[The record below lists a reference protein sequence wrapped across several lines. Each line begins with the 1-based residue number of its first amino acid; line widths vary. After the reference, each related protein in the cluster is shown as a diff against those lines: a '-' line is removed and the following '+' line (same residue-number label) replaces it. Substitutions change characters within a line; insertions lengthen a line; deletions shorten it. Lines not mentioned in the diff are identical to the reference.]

1 MTRMGDMARIGFYP
15 GSFDPVT
22 YGHLDIIT
30 RAGRLVDVLVVA
42 VGQHHAKP
50 GLLSVEERLRVLEEA
65 LRPIREHAEC
75 EIKLAKYTVLTV
87 EAAKR
92 AGASVIIRGLRDGS
106 DFDYEVRMA
115 QTNATLEPNIE
126 TIFLAASPS
135 ARMISSTLIR
145 QIAEM
150 GGDIGQFVPMEAA
163 EAVMRA
169 IGAKKSSSG
178 LRNDME

>member
-1 MTRMGDMARIGFYP
+1 MSDACRVGFYP

-30 RAGRLVDVLVVA
+30 RAGRLVDILVVA

-50 GLLSVEERLRVLEEA
+50 GLLTMEERLHVLEEA
-65 LRPIREHAEC
+65 LRPIREHASC
-75 EIKLAKYTVLTV
+75 EIKLAKYSVLTV

-106 DFDYEVRMA
+106 DFNYEVRMA
-115 QTNATLEPNIE
+115 QTNATLEPEIE

-150 GGDIGQFVPMEAA
+150 GGDIGQFVPLEAA
-163 EAVMRA
+163 EAVRRA
-169 IGAKKSSSG
+169 IARQREGKG
-178 LRNDME
+178 